1 MTVLNQAKLQSYN
14 VYAAKNSFNNKTA
27 NISGASNAKNGKP
40 ITDQEQ
46 ADISHIKT
54 TMGRTL
60 DTYTLSTRVMSYD
73 EFYELMTSDKS
84 LIEKHSAL
92 VEAYGKDV
100 LSFCALEKDMQAI
113 QSGRFSLEEM
123 HVIMERRS
131 ESLRLNP
138 RGKSQFSMIAP
149 GPNDEDVARSIELS
163 KKFVPIQN
171 KMFAGKPLTGAE
183 KQFLQEHYPEF
194 YAKAIQIEQEVAQLK
209 ARLKTAKSK
218 EEAAR
223 IYNET
228 KLSLMS
234 GGKNDKGILLMAPA
248 IDEAYNNFR
257 KDKNW

>member
-84 LIEKHSAL
+84 MIEKHSAL

-123 HVIMERRS
+123 HVIIERRL

-163 KKFVPIQN
+163 KKMIPIQN
-171 KMFAGKPLTGAE
+171 KMLAGKALSAAE
-183 KQFLQEHYPEF
+183 KSFVQEHFPEY

-209 ARLKTAKSK
+209 ARLRAANSK

-223 IYNET
+223 IYSEA
-228 KLSLMS
+228 KMQAMS
-234 GGKNDKGILLMAPA
+234 GGVNDRGMLLMSPA
-248 IDEAYNNFR
+248 LDEAYNSF
-257 KDKNW
+257 KKEKFW